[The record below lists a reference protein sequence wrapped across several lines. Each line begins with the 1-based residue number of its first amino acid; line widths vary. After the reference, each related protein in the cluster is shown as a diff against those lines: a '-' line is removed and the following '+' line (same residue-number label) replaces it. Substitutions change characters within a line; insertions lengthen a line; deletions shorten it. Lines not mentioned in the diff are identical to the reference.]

1 METGKEYLMVSGRVR
16 IVHLEGAIEVALI
29 RAVRGV
35 AAVMRYARL
44 AGGGEKKLGATYEGV
59 R

>member
-44 AGGGEKKLGATYEGV
+44 AGGGEKNMGPPTKG
-59 R
+59 